1 MSLSNWSTLTPEVV
15 SQQMTFVEGEMDW
28 RYQADNASSMAAKQ
42 AEGVAH
48 LCRLLAQRHLA
59 LLADEVGMG
68 KTFQAIGI
76 IRLLQQ
82 MEPNAK
88 VLVIAPNKNICSQWK
103 GEFGAFEQDHWHGNS
118 AEPLKVA
125 DPESKLEAMIAKVKE
140 GDHNVYFTTI
150 HALSGLTKDSEA
162 DSKAGLAH
170 ENALVLKEQVM
181 EYLDQQGF
189 DLLVIDEAHYLR
201 TRDGGSQKVEAAKA
215 FFGEAGAP
223 LAKRVLLMTATP
235 THSSVKDVENILR
248 YFTPESELQNSET
261 ERSYDAAELL
271 TKYGL
276 RRLRLLQGVNGAHY
290 AKQHYRKEVAHAV
303 SFSENQNAELF
314 FGLYQRELVKQ
325 HQAKAS
331 NRQFLYGYLEG
342 FESFGEQDHQSS
354 SNFHSYGHNSSAH
367 SHSEHSDSEQGSEQ
381 HGKDAFSKAP
391 DTELLHMLSQEYYH
405 CFNQFP
411 EHPKY
416 KALVD
421 QFVPTKLTPSEL
433 DDIKHLVFVRR
444 IPSVRELTKR
454 VNTRYD
460 NVLGYQISDALN
472 LEEEDQ
478 DAWQK
483 SHWSRAWLNRYLNNT
498 EEVLDLNDEEE
509 RDEPDGDE
517 NHLRSRITELFVVK
531 KRLESAVD
539 ETRNTE
545 CTNIALRFRTSE
557 NILSM
562 FLEPAL
568 DYVDQDYLYHFEH
581 HSGERKRATYS
592 KAAEYQRAQQH
603 QLDKMNVTAEEQ
615 AEDVLPTIW
624 KHLIVLLNDSER
636 KKLAQWSAATKE
648 NFATYFKKGAMF
660 ASPVMVELFC
670 WFYKFNRTTQ
680 ESVNAHNRYIGFI
693 EYVVPKLNQSMLLWY
708 FKAALNTF
716 EDVCKKIA
724 RVGLEDY
731 TNDWR
736 VLQGH
741 TSPAA
746 FASGET
752 SNRDSLQLSFNSPF
766 YPNVLVATSV
776 FQEGVNLHLQCNQVH
791 HYGIAG
797 NPGDHEQ
804 RVGRLDRLFSKVN
817 RHYQNGE
824 QAELKIS
831 FPYLEHSFDEDQ
843 LASFLERKV
852 KAESKLDKCLLDS
865 NDLQVGTGKAVDWQQ
880 YLKQPE
886 AAENS
891 EVKDPYP
898 AKYS

>member
-1 MSLSNWSTLTPEVV
+1 MSLSNWLTLTPEAV
-15 SQQMTFVEGEMDW
+15 SQQMTFVEGDMDW
-28 RYQADNASSMAAKQ
+28 RYQADNANSMAAKQ

-48 LCRLLAQRHLA
+48 LCRLLSRHHLA

-82 MEPNAK
+82 IKRDAK

-103 GEFGAFEQDHWHGNS
+103 GEFGAFEQDHWHGS
-118 AEPLKVA
+118 ATEPLTVA
-125 DPESKLEAMIAKVKE
+125 DPESKLEAMVAKVK
-140 GDHNVYFTTI
+140 GRNHNVYFTTI

-162 DSKAGLAH
+162 DNKAGLAR
-170 ENALVLKEQVM
+170 ENALALKEQVM
-181 EYLDQQGF
+181 GYLDQQGF

-215 FFGEAGAP
+215 FFGEAGTP
-223 LAKRVLLMTATP
+223 IAKRVLLMTATP
-235 THSSVKDVENILR
+235 THSSVKDVENILK
-248 YFTPESELQNSET
+248 YFAPESDLQNGET

-276 RRLRLLQGVNGAHY
+276 RRLRLLQGVNGEHY

-342 FESFGEQDHQSS
+342 FESFGEQDHQSGQEQQ
-354 SNFHSYGHNSSAH
+354 Y
-367 SHSEHSDSEQGSEQ
+367 SEQGSE
-381 HGKDAFSKAP
+381 HGKDAFSKAA
-391 DTELLHMLSQEYYH
+391 DTELLHSLSQEYYG

-421 QFVPTKLTPSEL
+421 QFVPSEFWPNEL

-460 NVLGYQISDALN
+460 DTLGAMISSVLD
-472 LEEEDQ
+472 LEPHQ
-478 DAWQK
+478 QKAWQE
-483 SHWSRAWLNRYLNNT
+483 SRWSRAKLNVLMNKT
-498 EEVLDLNDEEE
+498 EDLSDMDEQVQSDDESVEADTNDT
-509 RDEPDGDE
+509 
-517 NHLRSRITELFVVK
+517 HIRSRITELFVVK
-531 KRLESAVD
+531 KKPIGNPQNYEHDES
-539 ETRNTE
+539 RNTE
-545 CTNIALRFRTSE
+545 CTNVALRFRKPES
-557 NILSM
+557 IFSM

-568 DYVDQDYLYHFEH
+568 DYIDQDYGYHFEH
-581 HSGERKRATYS
+581 QSGKRKRALYS
-592 KAAEYQRAQQH
+592 TAAQHQRVQTH
-603 QLDKMNVTAEEQ
+603 QLDRLDVFDEHRVVE
-615 AEDVLPTIW
+615 VLPTVW
-624 KHLIVLLNDSER
+624 KHLLALLDDTELN
-636 KKLAQWSAATKE
+636 KLSQWSAATKE
-648 NFATYFKKGAMF
+648 NFATYFKAGALF

-670 WFYKFNRTTQ
+670 WFYEFNKQPHTAA
-680 ESVNAHNRYIGFI
+680 NAHSRYILFI
-693 EYVVPKLNQSMLLWY
+693 EFTLPKLQQSMLLWY

-736 VLQGH
+736 VLKGH

-817 RHYQNGE
+817 RQYQNGQ
-824 QAELKIS
+824 QAALTIS
-831 FPYLEHSFDEDQ
+831 FPYLAHSFDEDQ

-865 NDLQVGTGKAVDWQQ
+865 DDSQVSIGKAVNWIQ

-886 AAENS
+886 VERLS
-891 EVKDPYP
+891 PVQDPYP
-898 AKYS
+898 AKFS

>member
-1 MSLSNWSTLTPEVV
+1 MSLSDWLTLTPEAV
-15 SQQMTFVEGEMDW
+15 SQQMTFVEGDMDW
-28 RYQADNASSMAAKQ
+28 RYQADNANSMAAKQ
-42 AEGVAH
+42 AEGVAY
-48 LCRLLAQRHLA
+48 LCRLLAQHRLA

-82 MEPNAK
+82 IKPDAK

-103 GEFGAFEQDHWHGNS
+103 GEFGAFEQDHWHGS
-118 AEPLKVA
+118 FSESLTVA
-125 DPESKLEAMIAKVKE
+125 TPESKLEAMIANVKQRN
-140 GDHNVYFTTI
+140 HNVYFTTI
-150 HALSGLTKDSEA
+150 HALSGLTKGSEA
-162 DSKAGLAH
+162 SNKADLAREH
-170 ENALVLKEQVM
+170 ALELKKQVM
-181 EYLDQQGF
+181 GYLDHQGF

-215 FFGEAGAP
+215 FFGEGDTP

-235 THSSVKDVENILR
+235 THSSVRDVENILR
-248 YFTPESELQNSET
+248 YFAPEGDLKNSDT

-276 RRLRLLQGVNGAHY
+276 RRLRLLQGVNDAHY

-342 FESFGEQDHQSS
+342 FESFGEQDHQASQEQNNPDQSS
-354 SNFHSYGHNSSAH
+354 
-367 SHSEHSDSEQGSEQ
+367 E

-391 DTELLHMLSQEYYH
+391 DTELLHSLSQEYYG
-405 CFNQFP
+405 CFGQFP

-421 QFVPTKLTPSEL
+421 QFVPSEFESSEL

-460 NVLGYQISDALN
+460 NALGAQISRALE
-472 LEEEDQ
+472 LSEQDQ
-478 DAWQK
+478 GSWQK
-483 SHWSRAWLNRYLNNT
+483 SHWSRAWLNRYLNDT
-498 EEVLDLNDEEE
+498 EEILELDDQEEQDES
-509 RDEPDGDE
+509 DGDE

-531 KRLESAVD
+531 KRIPSAID

-545 CTNIALRFRTSE
+545 CTNVALRFRKPES
-557 NILSM
+557 IFSM

-568 DYVDQDYLYHFEH
+568 DYVDQDYGYHFEH
-581 HSGERKRATYS
+581 QAGERKRALYS
-592 KAAEYQRAQQH
+592 TAAQHQRAHTH
-603 QLDKMNVTAEEQ
+603 QLDKLDVSDEHRVAE
-615 AEDVLPTIW
+615 VLPTIW
-624 KHLIVLLNDSER
+624 KHLLDLLDDTEL
-636 KKLAQWSAATKE
+636 KKLSQWSAATKE
-648 NFATYFKKGAMF
+648 NFATYFKAGALF

-670 WFYKFNRTTQ
+670 WFYEFNKQPQRTA
-680 ESVNAHNRYIGFI
+680 NAHARYIQFI
-693 EYVVPKLNQSMLLWY
+693 EFTLPKLQQSMLLWY

-731 TNDWR
+731 TNEWR
-736 VLQGH
+736 VLKGH

-817 RHYQNGE
+817 RQYQNG
-824 QAELKIS
+824 QRAELKIS

-865 NDLQVGTGKAVDWQQ
+865 DDSQVSTGKAANWKQ

-886 AAENS
+886 VES
-891 EVKDPYP
+891 LTQVQDPYP
-898 AKYS
+898 AKFT

>member
-1 MSLSNWSTLTPEVV
+1 MSLSNWSTLTPQAV
-15 SQQMTFVEGEMDW
+15 SQQMTFVEGEMGW
-28 RYQADNASSMAAKQ
+28 RYQAYNTSSMAAKQ

-82 MEPNAK
+82 VKPDAK

-118 AEPLKVA
+118 IEPLKVA

-140 GDHNVYFTTI
+140 GDHNVYFTTV

-162 DSKAGLAH
+162 DSKAGLARD
-170 ENALVLKEQVM
+170 NALVLKELVM
-181 EYLDQQGF
+181 GYLDQQGF

-215 FFGEAGAP
+215 FFGEAGTP

-235 THSSVKDVENILR
+235 THSSVKDVENILK
-248 YFTPESELQNSET
+248 YFAPESELQNSET
-261 ERSYDAAELL
+261 ERSYDAEELL

-342 FESFGEQDHQSS
+342 FESFGEQEHQTSQEQQNSDQSS
-354 SNFHSYGHNSSAH
+354 
-367 SHSEHSDSEQGSEQ
+367 E

-391 DTELLHMLSQEYYH
+391 DTELLHSLSQEYYG

-421 QFVPTKLTPSEL
+421 QFVPSEFASSEF

-460 NVLGYQISDALN
+460 NALGSQISRVLN
-472 LEEEDQ
+472 LNEQDQ
-478 DAWQK
+478 DSWQK
-483 SHWSRAWLNRYLNNT
+483 SHWSRTWLNRYFNNT
-498 EEVLDLNDEEE
+498 EAILELDDQEEQDESE
-509 RDEPDGDE
+509 GDE

-531 KRLESAVD
+531 KRIQSAID

-545 CTNIALRFRTSE
+545 CTNVALRFRKPES
-557 NILSM
+557 IFSM

-568 DYVDQDYLYHFEH
+568 DYVDQDYGYHFDH
-581 HSGERKRATYS
+581 QSAERKRALYS
-592 KAAEYQRAQQH
+592 TAAQYQRVQTHHFDRLQVSDEH
-603 QLDKMNVTAEEQ
+603 QVAEN
-615 AEDVLPTIW
+615 LPTIW
-624 KHLIVLLNDSER
+624 KHLLALLDDKYLN
-636 KKLAQWSAATKE
+636 KLAQWSAETKE
-648 NFATYFKKGAMF
+648 NFATYFKAGALF

-670 WFYKFNRTTQ
+670 WFYEFSKQPHATA
-680 ESVNAHNRYIGFI
+680 NAHARYIHFI
-693 EYVVPKLNQSMLLWY
+693 EFTLPKLPQSMLLWY

-736 VLQGH
+736 VLKGQI
-741 TSPAA
+741 SPAA

-817 RHYQNGE
+817 RQYQNGQ
-824 QAELKIS
+824 QAELTIS

-865 NDLQVGTGKAVDWQQ
+865 DDSQVSCGKAANWKQ

-886 AAENS
+886 VEKLS
-891 EVKDPYP
+891 QVQDPYP